1 MYWQG
6 ATAASTAVGT
16 PAAPAWILMGGGR
29 SQVQPF
35 SARFFL
41 ESRAVYFSRLC
52 ALVPFARKR
61 LSMRWFI
68 VSTF

>member
-35 SARFFL
+35 SPRFFL

-52 ALVPFARKR
+52 ALVPCARKR